1 MNGRHINIRS
11 SVCMGLGR
19 TRFDSIREDRAGQ
32 KFERLLKDW
41 HQREAS

>member
-19 TRFDSIREDRAGQ
+19 TRFGSIKEGRVGQ
-32 KFERLLKDW
+32 KFERLPKDW
-41 HQREAS
+41 HQRGAS